1 MDGNQFE
8 MTLAKSTFNKLKNIV
23 GKSNCS
29 MAKEDLA
36 CYAYDANVKGQLPE
50 AVVFPG
56 TKDEIAQILKLANV
70 EHFSVIPRGSGTG
83 MTGR

>member
-36 CYAYDANVKGQLPE
+36 CYAYDANVKG
-50 AVVFPG
+50 
-56 TKDEIAQILKLANV
+56 LKPLFFL
-70 EHFSVIPRGSGTG
+70 EQRMKLHKF
-83 MTGR
+83 